1 MSEFNQNP
9 LEIAQEKLEEEY
21 KDLIGLPWIGRRY
34 PGCYRIIQL
43 YAESRLG
50 RSLKDFSG
58 LYTSFKDEAVAEEN
72 GLWISKPEWGE
83 DWDMSILQK
92 HDLLLFKIYTEA
104 LGGAYSEKAGRAP
117 NHGGVYLG
125 DGWMIHQLW
134 QTDSCI
140 VRLDEHYRK
149 CCVAIVLSLIHI

>member
-21 KDLIGLPWIGRRY
+21 KDLIGLSWIGRRY

-83 DWDMSILQK
+83 DWDMSILQ
-92 HDLLLFKIYTEA
+92 
-104 LGGAYSEKAGRAP
+104 
-117 NHGGVYLG
+117 
-125 DGWMIHQLW
+125 
-134 QTDSCI
+134 
-140 VRLDEHYRK
+140 
-149 CCVAIVLSLIHI
+149 